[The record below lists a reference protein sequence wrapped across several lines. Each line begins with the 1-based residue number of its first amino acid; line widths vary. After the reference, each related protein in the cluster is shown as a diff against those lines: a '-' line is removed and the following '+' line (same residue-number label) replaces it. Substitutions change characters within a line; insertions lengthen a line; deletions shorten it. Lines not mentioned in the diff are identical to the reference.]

1 MDVRIGLALACPS
14 LEGFMPGVIQI
25 FFTPAA
31 LCDSNDGPN
40 TLEDRCKSP
49 TSGMRLSTHHNF
61 WFSFILKQICLKS
74 P

>member
-1 MDVRIGLALACPS
+1 
-14 LEGFMPGVIQI
+14 MPGVIQI
-25 FFTPAA
+25 FFAPAA

-49 TSGMRLSTHHNF
+49 TSGMILSSHHDF
-61 WFSFILKQICLKS
+61 WFSHTGYFILKQICLKS